1 MEKKLILL
9 IIGIVVFLLSFS
21 GIFLWY
27 RSQQKGGAP
36 ITEIQPSVTPSVELA
51 TWVDPSE
58 FSFQYPKNLTI
69 NPHEEDQK
77 NYAHVELTSS
87 EHKGNI
93 IIWAKDTTADTIE
106 KWLTQTKVKG
116 VLDTTLGEEP
126 AKKTLVLRNEG
137 LQEDP
142 SKVMVSSIRNGY
154 LYQIEVNPEN
164 ALFWNEVFDTV
175 FSSWKWVVPTSG
187 EKKEQSTKQAPVEQS
202 EDTGSGDEEVIE

>member
-36 ITEIQPSVTPSVELA
+36 ITEIQPSITAGVELA

-77 NYAHVELTSS
+77 NYAHVELTSQDHPGS
-87 EHKGNI
+87 LI
-93 IIWAKDTTADTIE
+93 VWAKDTTASTINQ
-106 KWLTQTKVKG
+106 WVTQTKVKG
-116 VLDTTLGEEP
+116 ALDTTLGEEP
-126 AKKTLVLRNEG
+126 AKKT

-154 LYQIEVNPEN
+154 LYQIEVNPED
-164 ALFWNEVFDTV
+164 ALFWNKVFDTV